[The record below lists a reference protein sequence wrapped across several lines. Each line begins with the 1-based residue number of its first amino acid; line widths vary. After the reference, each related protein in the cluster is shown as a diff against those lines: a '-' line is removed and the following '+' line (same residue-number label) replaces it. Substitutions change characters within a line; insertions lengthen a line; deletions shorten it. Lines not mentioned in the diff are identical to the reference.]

1 MMTGELEFDNLKY
14 PQQERIQGSL
24 ITETRQL
31 NQLPLLAHPFILTF
45 VIMVNIVMMSLLVA
59 LAIKDMD
66 ALAKTAQ
73 RRELTDQ
80 ILLISHIQ
88 KVFSS
93 KLFQKL
99 PGPVKR
105 LLEKFILNDK
115 GNFGMCPKISC
126 HDKDYSI
133 HSSLFKHSLRDF
145 HQKQQVTFQRAESTV
160 DVAILRSEI
169 SLIKEEMGDLKALLK
184 GPDVQVLRSEI
195 CHIKD
200 ELSELKALIRKLGPR
215 N

>member
-1 MMTGELEFDNLKY
+1 MMTGELEFGNLKY
-14 PQQERIQGSL
+14 PQQEMIQGSL

-105 LLEKFILNDK
+105 LLEKCILNAK
-115 GNFGMCPKISC
+115 GNFSMCPKISC
-126 HDKDYSI
+126 HDKDHSI
-133 HSSLFKHSLRDF
+133 HSGLFKC
-145 HQKQQVTFQRAESTV
+145 
-160 DVAILRSEI
+160 
-169 SLIKEEMGDLKALLK
+169 LLK
-184 GPDVQVLRSEI
+184 EFHKKTES
-195 CHIKD
+195 
-200 ELSELKALIRKLGPR
+200 
-215 N
+215 